1 MLDAY
6 FLDSGGYF
14 NTKHLSYITHIFE
27 NTYDPRFHLWA
38 TQKYK
43 EVKEF
48 IKKPYIFYNYV
59 MQPEEIITYGYL
71 FQEAISEYHKIF
83 TSKQW
88 EPTDIKEKSQD
99 VKISLNF
106 STGEIEETVIKTAN
120 KYYFKILK
128 SGK

>member
-1 MLDAY
+1 
-6 FLDSGGYF
+6 
-14 NTKHLSYITHIFE
+14 
-27 NTYDPRFHLWA
+27 
-38 TQKYK
+38 
-43 EVKEF
+43 
-48 IKKPYIFYNYV
+48 

-99 VKISLNF
+99 EPLPLIFPTVA
-106 STGEIEETVIKTAN
+106 IEEPVIETVN
-120 KYYFKILK
+120 KYDFNICH